1 VNYIK
6 QGLKIHQGSIS
17 TLVMNC
23 ELVGILRMHRNRDG
37 IYLHKASENKE
48 VKMQTFQTYI
58 MQSHDLYYHISRANK
73 WLQ

>member
-1 VNYIK
+1 MRMVNYIN
-6 QGLKIHQGSIS
+6 QGLKIHQESIS

-48 VKMQTFQTYI
+48 VKLQTFSNIYNA
-58 MQSHDLYYHISRANK
+58 ISRSISSDV
-73 WLQ
+73 